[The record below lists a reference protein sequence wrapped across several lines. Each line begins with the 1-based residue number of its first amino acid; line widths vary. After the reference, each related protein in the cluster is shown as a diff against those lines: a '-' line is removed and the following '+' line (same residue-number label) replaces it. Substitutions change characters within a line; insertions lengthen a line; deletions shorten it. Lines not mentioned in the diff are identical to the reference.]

1 MELLH
6 AVVDGGHKSAQ
17 DAIRSEVLL
26 SAGRPS
32 FLPALFST
40 VRNYSAHF
48 PQKAVRCEWAV
59 VMTAKML
66 LRDLQTCCPY
76 FCGAQFVPNSLC
88 RCDMLAVSMRAGDG

>member
-48 PQKAVRCEWAV
+48 PQKAVRCG
-59 VMTAKML
+59 
-66 LRDLQTCCPY
+66 Q
-76 FCGAQFVPNSLC
+76 
-88 RCDMLAVSMRAGDG
+88 LA